1 VPIDA
6 SLLTAVVQHRT
17 PWLDD
22 VMVFFSVIGNRGV
35 LWLVLGAAGL
45 LFTDRKPQ
53 AWRLVLT
60 MLCTYLVV
68 DVALKAA
75 FGRPRPYELLAGLQI
90 LIDRPTSSS
99 FPSTH
104 AALGIAGALAGARV
118 FPSAAWI
125 LWPLGILVG
134 VSRLYVGVH
143 WPSDVAGGML
153 AGAAVA
159 WFVTGGRA
167 TPRRRLP

>member
-1 VPIDA
+1 MTDA

-17 PWLDD
+17 LWLDD

-35 LWLVLGAAGL
+35 LWLVLAAAGL
-45 LFTDRKPQ
+45 LFTDRKPE
-53 AWRLVLT
+53 AWRLALT

-75 FGRPRPYELLAGLQI
+75 FGRPRPYDVLGGLQL
-90 LIDRPTSSS
+90 LINRPDSSS

-104 AALGIAGALAGARV
+104 AALGIAGALAGARL
-118 FPSAAWI
+118 FPGARWI
-125 LWPLGILVG
+125 LWPLGILIG
-134 VSRLYVGVH
+134 ISRLYVGVH

-153 AGAAVA
+153 AGAAIA
-159 WFVTGGRA
+159 WFVIGGRTA
-167 TPRRRLP
+167 PRPRLT